1 MRMAIT
7 GSTGMIGSTLISFLL
22 PKGHGVTQITRRRVL
37 KGAYQ
42 TPFLTWDPDAGQID
56 AQALEGHDV
65 VIHLAGANVGE
76 RWSESYKKD
85 ILQSRVKGTRLLCQT
100 LARLK
105 NKPKVLL
112 SASAIGYYGNH
123 PPDKISDE
131 NSPQGQGFLPDVCR
145 QWEEETKAARDAG
158 VRVVNMRFGVVLS
171 KKGGA
176 LAKMWR
182 PFQMGLGGVL
192 GSGKQMMSWVA
203 LDEIPHIIDH
213 LMNKNIS
220 GPVNLVSPQTV
231 SNAQFTKVLGQVIK
245 RPTIFPIPDFMI
257 QLLFGEMGE
266 CLLLEGARVVPKRLQ
281 ETGYQFH
288 YPDLRSALE
297 RAVK

>member
-1 MRMAIT
+1 MRIAIT

-22 PKGHGVTQITRRRVL
+22 LKGHNITQITRPKV
-37 KGAYQ
+37 
-42 TPFLTWDPDAGQID
+42 WDPNAEKID

-76 RWSESYKKD
+76 RWSEAHKKD
-85 ILQSRVKGTRLLCQT
+85 ILESRIKGTRLLCQT

-123 PPDKISDE
+123 PPDRILDE

-145 QWEEETKAARDAG
+145 QWEEETRAARDAG

-171 KKGGA
+171 KNGGA
-176 LAKMWR
+176 LSKMWR
-182 PFQMGLGGVL
+182 PFQLGLGGVL

-203 LDEIPHIIDH
+203 LDEIPFIIDH
-213 LMNKNIS
+213 LMNKDVS
-220 GPVNLVSPQTV
+220 GPVNLVSPQVV

-245 RPTIFPIPDFMI
+245 RPTIFPVPGFMI

-266 CLLLEGARVVPKRLQ
+266 RLLLEGARVVPKRLQ

>member
-7 GSTGMIGSTLISFLL
+7 GSTGMIGSTLISFFLS
-22 PKGHGVTQITRRRVL
+22 KGHSVTQITRQRVL
-37 KGAYQ
+37 KGAHQ

-56 AQALEGHDV
+56 SQALEGHDA

-105 NKPKVLL
+105 DKPKVLL
-112 SASAIGYYGNH
+112 SASAVGYYGNH
-123 PPDKISDE
+123 APDKILDE
-131 NSPQGQGFLPDVCR
+131 NSPQGQGFLPDVCQ
-145 QWEEETKAARDAG
+145 QWEEETKVAKDAG
-158 VRVVNMRFGVVLS
+158 IRVVNMRFGVVLS
-171 KKGGA
+171 KNGGA
-176 LAKMWR
+176 LAKMWT

-203 LDEIPHIIDH
+203 LDEIPFIIGH
-213 LMNKNIS
+213 LMNKDIS
-220 GPVNLVSPQTV
+220 GPVNLVSPQVV
-231 SNAQFTKVLGQVIK
+231 SNAQFTRVLGQVIK
-245 RPTIFPIPDFMI
+245 RPTIFHIPGFMI

-266 CLLLEGARVVPKRLQ
+266 RLLLEGARVVPKRLQ

-297 RAVK
+297 QAVR

>member
-1 MRMAIT
+1 MRVAIT

-37 KGAYQ
+37 KGAHQ

-56 AQALEGHDV
+56 AQALEGHDA
-65 VIHLAGANVGE
+65 VIHLAGTNVGE

-100 LARLK
+100 LVRLK

-123 PPDKISDE
+123 PPDKILDE

-158 VRVVNMRFGVVLS
+158 VRVVNMRIGVVLS

-176 LAKMWR
+176 VAKMWM

-203 LDEIPHIIDH
+203 LDEIPLIIDH
-213 LMNKNIS
+213 LMNKDVS
-220 GPVNLVSPQTV
+220 GPVNLVSPQAV

-245 RPTIFPIPDFMI
+245 RPTIFPIPGFMI

-266 CLLLEGARVVPKRLQ
+266 RLLLEGARVVPKRLQ

-288 YPDLRSALE
+288 YPDLRAALE
-297 RAVK
+297 QAVR